1 MIKITCEDRLLRA
14 HALER
19 VQRPSWLDGEMGT
32 LALQV
37 EGKMKELTPVSS
49 GLTRAS
55 IETRHPQECRYE
67 IGSWTRGRILR
78 FLDRGTEPHIILPR
92 NVRALRWV
100 DRLTGDIVFA
110 TRVYHPGTVPLRI
123 MRMCMYQPWF
133 DFLGRVK
140 KRMREG

>member
-19 VQRPSWLDGEMGT
+19 TQRPPWLDEEMGV

-37 EGKMKELTPVSS
+37 EGKMKALTPVRE

-55 IETRHPQECRYE
+55 IETRHPKEGQYE
-67 IGSWTRGRILR
+67 VGSWTRGRILR
-78 FLDRGTEPHIILPR
+78 FLDRGVEPHIILPR
-92 NVRALRWV
+92 NRRALRWV
-100 DRLTGDIVFA
+100 ARMTGDIVFA
-110 TRVYHPGTVPLRI
+110 ARVYHPGTVPLRI
-123 MRMCMYQPWF
+123 MRYCMYQPWF

-140 KRMREG
+140 KRMKEG